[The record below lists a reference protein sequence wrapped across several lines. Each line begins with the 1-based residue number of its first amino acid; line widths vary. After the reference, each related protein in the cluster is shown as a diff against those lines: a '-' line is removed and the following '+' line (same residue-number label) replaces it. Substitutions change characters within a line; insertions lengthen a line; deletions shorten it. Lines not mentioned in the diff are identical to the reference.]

1 MQWGISLRHRL
12 EIIRRRNRP
21 NDRERNRHMKIQ
33 DISGI
38 VSGKLRSRRAILM
51 TLAVIAV
58 FITTYVLILPAITLD
73 KDEAQKQ
80 GGIDVNTQTEAAKA
94 GQSAESASEQEQSE
108 EAGTTE
114 ETPALSEAEDDNAS
128 DSDAMTG
135 NSAGSLTAKGK
146 GYSVSAMYDENAGLP
161 ENTELTTQEI
171 DEKDKDY
178 DTLQDLALKA
188 VQKKDGKSKSTLQFS
203 KFYDISLMAD
213 GEEQEPSASVDV
225 TISYDKAL
233 AVEKASDVHI
243 IHFTENE
250 KTGKLQAEVLEQK
263 DVDLTVKKQKL
274 TEAAFEA
281 DSFSV
286 YGVVYTVD
294 FEYSVNGKMYQYS
307 LLGGGFV
314 SFTDLVEVL
323 GITGDT
329 NSGNNEDE
337 NEEVIEEI
345 TEENGVNERAEEN
358 GVDSD
363 TNTAPILDEVEVSES
378 ARKFVADVAS
388 VEFSSPELVDVSKVE
403 EDTTVGQIK
412 ENRALECKYSAGLTE
427 EQIAEINAQTVEA
440 PDWALISL
448 HPFTSEEE
456 LTVTMEDGEVF
467 TIRVTDAQIK
477 KNVIDSKG
485 DTWEI
490 IVTCGEDAQ
499 IPDGAELKVREI
511 LPEDEEYVQYYK
523 KSLEKVGV
531 NAPETEEPVK
541 KVVSDYARL
550 FDIEIWYDDHKVEPA
565 ADVTVNIKLLD
576 APEETEATPQVVHF
590 AKAGAE
596 LIELKE
602 KAEKSEE
609 EGIQFV
615 TDEFSVYSV
624 VYTVDFS
631 YEVNGKVYGFTMQG
645 EGSVSLRALIEAL
658 HVYEK
663 TACEE
668 KSDDKANE
676 VEAFVTSE
684 DLADNEAEQ
693 ESSEEIQALNEFMS
707 DIISVEFSNP
717 ELLAVCEAKEDTTLG
732 QLNTVNG
739 IVQKYTLTAPEP
751 ELKKYNAK
759 EFKAG
764 DWALISLKPFDTE
777 ECLKIGLTTG
787 EKFTIKVTDAQDAQM
802 VGDHVLTVSNPAGT
816 TIDLFDYW
824 INDDLRY
831 TVGRGAWPGGYDGK
845 GWTNDWEY
853 QDIGLLVEGQGTEA
867 GINEGHA
874 FKFTPAYAGTVRDG
888 TTNYKTVDSS
898 GRINSYTGSEAMGWF
913 CPDPNQGIVQ
923 NTLSSGYPI
932 LTNDSAKG
940 TNGESLAYLFDPTI
954 SHQGKESYSGVDQ
967 FLYVDKDGYYRY
979 DSRDYKADYNYDGT
993 FTLTEQTAEG
1003 SDRGFWPFGT
1013 STYWSGMHINAQ
1025 FSMPENGKVLNPRGE
1040 YKDMQFEFSGDD
1052 DTWIY
1057 VDGVLIGDG
1066 GGIHNRCEIDIN
1078 FATGNVI
1085 INNTAVGTLRG
1096 FIEAA
1101 KSAEIA
1107 AFTPEELEKWNAQ
1120 WNGNTFAAGTYH
1132 TFDMFYLE
1140 RGGDESNLYIKYN
1153 LVSTA
1158 DFTAHKSYSGYDEDD
1173 VMQRNQFRFELI
1185 GLDGK
1190 YRSVWNDDV
1199 NDYVLVRE
1207 DMTSKA
1213 IMPHASSTGAGTTV
1227 SPYYDDNYSV
1237 EMSDGTTV
1245 SSQIYITGNVEDGNV
1260 NFGNAQISEQDMHD
1274 CDEGNPPVYRYI
1286 VREVVPDD
1294 AVNADNITWAN
1305 ATPEQRAAG
1314 GFVKDSIVYDN
1325 AVYYMAARVT
1335 SWTETDASGTPRTRY
1350 GLSKT
1355 YYTDDT
1361 YTTKKNTP
1369 FIDFRNT
1376 YQPNFASFEFDK
1388 LDANEEPVEGAVFQL
1403 FRDSSCKI
1411 PAKDSNNQ
1419 NITAASDAN
1428 GKVTFTDTRTGI
1440 YFMKEVSAPEPYDLN
1455 PTVYR
1460 VTISKQGS
1468 HMSVN
1473 SDQNNTPVTEVYN
1486 LKSTDITVKK
1496 KWVNEDGE
1504 EVSGEG
1510 HPATVQLRRYRYVST
1525 APAPETHNVTLHFY
1539 FPDVGWNTSQ
1549 MDFGPYQVTG
1559 NSVVI
1564 HWPEE
1569 GVAYRSREG
1578 YDDLIIKGN
1587 NMYSLQLP
1595 LENDLDLNFEGNVD
1609 WGYQK
1614 LNSDLISVDGTYDN
1628 SKELRLDDAFP
1639 SEAEKSK
1646 ATQVL
1651 TDEHPMHAWSFGVG
1665 DEFDFPPGDELG
1677 RYLYYIVELNDQE
1690 QEVAIGENV
1699 DEDMKLLSIAYEP
1712 EKVEGKGITHG
1723 LITVTNEVAAETPT
1737 TVDITVLKVDDDN
1750 NNIKLGG
1757 ATFELTKVQS
1767 LETVNQVSDGGYS
1780 ESGTT
1785 SDADDETK
1793 GKLLFT
1799 GLTPGYYYLHETES
1813 PDGYVIRTNGWHFQV
1828 DENGIVSG
1836 VGDFDPDGSFRY
1848 VDENNIEVTNQKGVA
1863 LPNTGGPGTRLY
1875 TILGTILILGAGV
1888 LLCRRRRLI

>member
-1 MQWGISLRHRL
+1 MTEKLKK
-12 EIIRRRNRP
+12 II
-21 NDRERNRHMKIQ
+21 ERMSKYKA
-33 DISGI
+33 I
-38 VSGKLRSRRAILM
+38 VLS
-51 TLAVIAV
+51 LAVIVV
-58 FITTYVLILPAITLD
+58 FITTYLLILPAFTLE
-73 KDEAQKQ
+73 KEEAEKQ
-80 GGIDVNTQTEAAKA
+80 GGIDVPRDSVEQVIDESVTVEDETVPESSETSDSEEDK
-94 GQSAESASEQEQSE
+94 SASDTSDISDTPDTE
-108 EAGTTE
+108 EPEKETKEIISE
-114 ETPALSEAEDDNAS
+114 ETP
-128 DSDAMTG
+128 T
-135 NSAGSLTAKGK
+135 
-146 GYSVSAMYDENAGLP
+146 
-161 ENTELTTQEI
+161 ENTEEKQKEEAATEKEAVVSAPLVFDGDGYTVTVIDKENVLPEGTEVIVKEI
-171 DEKDKDY
+171 DEDKDPKAY
-178 DTLQDLALKA
+178 KKYAKDSLDALNSD
-188 VQKKDGKSKSTLQFS
+188 DGSNRKLKFAH
-203 KFYDISLMAD
+203 FYDIKLVVD
-213 GEEQEPSASVDV
+213 GEELSAPEDSVNV
-225 TISYDKAL
+225 KIEYDKKTSKSMN
-233 AVEKASDVHI
+233 VEDPDDLKVIHFAEKSSGEPEPEILSSDVV
-243 IHFTENE
+243 
-250 KTGKLQAEVLEQK
+250 EVNTDKK
-263 DVDLTVKKQKL
+263 DCL
-274 TEAAFEA
+274 TETTFEA
-281 DSFSV
+281 GSFSV
-286 YGVVYTVD
+286 Y
-294 FEYSVNGKMYQYS
+294 
-307 LLGGGFV
+307 
-314 SFTDLVEVL
+314 
-323 GITGDT
+323 
-329 NSGNNEDE
+329 
-337 NEEVIEEI
+337 
-345 TEENGVNERAEEN
+345 A
-358 GVDSD
+358 
-363 TNTAPILDEVEVSES
+363 
-378 ARKFVADVAS
+378 
-388 VEFSSPELVDVSKVE
+388 
-403 EDTTVGQIK
+403 
-412 ENRALECKYSAGLTE
+412 
-427 EQIAEINAQTVEA
+427 
-440 PDWALISL
+440 
-448 HPFTSEEE
+448 
-456 LTVTMEDGEVF
+456 
-467 TIRVTDAQIK
+467 
-477 KNVIDSKG
+477 
-485 DTWEI
+485 
-490 IVTCGEDAQ
+490 
-499 IPDGAELKVREI
+499 
-511 LPEDEEYVQYYK
+511 
-523 KSLEKVGV
+523 
-531 NAPETEEPVK
+531 
-541 KVVSDYARL
+541 
-550 FDIEIWYDDHKVEPA
+550 
-565 ADVTVNIKLLD
+565 
-576 APEETEATPQVVHF
+576 
-590 AKAGAE
+590 
-596 LIELKE
+596 
-602 KAEKSEE
+602 
-609 EGIQFV
+609 
-615 TDEFSVYSV
+615 V

-631 YEVNGKVYGFTMQG
+631 YEFNGKVYSFTMSG
-645 EGSVSLRALIEAL
+645 EDSVSLRALIEAL
-658 HVYEK
+658 HVYEN
-663 TACEE
+663 TEDEE
-668 KSDDKANE
+668 KSDSKANE
-676 VEAFVTSE
+676 VESSVTSE
-684 DLADNEAEQ
+684 DLTDKGTEPEGAE
-693 ESSEEIQALNEFMS
+693 SNQALNEFMS
-707 DIISVEFSNP
+707 NIASVEFSNP
-717 ELLAVCEAKEDTTLG
+717 ELMAVCEVKTDTTLG
-732 QLNTVNG
+732 ELNIENR
-739 IVQKYTLTAPEP
+739 IVQKYTLTASEP
-751 ELKKYNAK
+751 DLKKHNAK
-759 EFKAG
+759 LFKAG
-764 DWALISLKPFDTE
+764 DWALISLNPFDTE

-787 EKFTIKVTDAQDAQM
+787 EEFAIKVTDAQDAQM

-824 INDDLRY
+824 ISDDLRY
-831 TVGRGAWPGGYDGK
+831 TVGRDAWPGNYNGGD
-845 GWTNDWEY
+845 WTNDWTY
-853 QDIGLLVEGQGTEA
+853 QDIGLTVEGQGTEA

-888 TTNYKTVDSS
+888 TTNYKTEDAS
-898 GRINSYTGSEAMGWF
+898 GRINSYTGSESMGWF

-923 NTLSSGYPI
+923 NTLSNGYPI
-932 LTNDSAKG
+932 LTNDNDKG
-940 TNGESLAYLFDPTI
+940 TNGESLAYLFDPSI

-967 FLYVDKDGYYRY
+967 FLYVDKDGYYKY

-1085 INNTAVGTLRG
+1085 INGAVVGTLRG

-1173 VMQRNQFRFELI
+1173 VLQRNQFRFELI

-1227 SPYYDDNYSV
+1227 SPYYDDNYSI

-1286 VREVVPDD
+1286 VKEVVPDD

-1403 FRDSSCKI
+1403 FRDSACKI

-1419 NITAASDAN
+1419 NITAVSDAN

-1486 LKSTDITVKK
+1486 LKSTDITVMK
-1496 KWVNEDGE
+1496 KWVNQYGE
-1504 EVSGEG
+1504 EVSGAD
-1510 HPATVQLRRYRYVST
+1510 HPATVQLRRYHYVST
-1525 APAPETHNVTLHFY
+1525 APAPETHNVKLIFHF
-1539 FPDVGWNTSQ
+1539 PSQ
-1549 MDFGPYQVTG
+1549 WINGQYVDNPIKTFEETVTG

-1564 HWPEE
+1564 HWKVN
-1569 GVAYRSREG
+1569 GCGFYSDSNRTQRITDGSG
-1578 YDDLIIKGN
+1578 DNLI
-1587 NMYSLQLP
+1587 QLP
-1595 LENDLDLNFEGNVD
+1595 LDEEIELDIWSEFD
-1609 WGYQK
+1609 WGYSN
-1614 LNSDLISVDGTYDN
+1614 LNNVSIDPAVDD
-1628 SKELRLDDAFP
+1628 SKELCQDEDFP
-1639 SEAEKSK
+1639 SQAEQSK
-1646 ATQVL
+1646 ATQTL
-1651 TDEHPMHAWSFGVG
+1651 TADHPMHAWSFGIG

-1677 RYLYYIVELNDQE
+1677 QYLYYVVELNDQGE
-1690 QEVAIGENV
+1690 DVAIGENV

-1723 LITVTNEVAAETPT
+1723 LITVTNEVATKTPT
-1737 TVDITVLKVDDDN
+1737 TVDITILKVDNDN
-1750 NNIKLGG
+1750 NTIRLGG
-1757 ATFELTKVQS
+1757 ASFELTKVQS
-1767 LETVNQVSDGGYS
+1767 LDTINQVTDEPYN
-1780 ESGTT
+1780 EQGTT

-1813 PDGYVIRTNGWHFQV
+1813 PDGYVITTNGWHFQV

-1836 VGDFDPDGSFRY
+1836 VGDFDPDGFFRY
-1848 VDENNIEVTNQKGVA
+1848 VDENNITVTNPKGA
-1863 LPNTGGPGTRLY
+1863 SLPNSGGIGTTIFY
-1875 TILGTILILGAGV
+1875 ILGSILVIGGGIYFIS
-1888 LLCRRRRLI
+1888 RKRIKK

>member
-1 MQWGISLRHRL
+1 MKRCLLVRWAKLAALMVLIVICAAAGISTA
-12 EIIRRRNRP
+12 
-21 NDRERNRHMKIQ
+21 DA
-33 DISGI
+33 DS
-38 VSGKLRSRRAILM
+38 
-51 TLAVIAV
+51 T
-58 FITTYVLILPAITLD
+58 
-73 KDEAQKQ
+73 
-80 GGIDVNTQTEAAKA
+80 A
-94 GQSAESASEQEQSE
+94 GQ
-108 EAGTTE
+108 
-114 ETPALSEAEDDNAS
+114 
-128 DSDAMTG
+128 
-135 NSAGSLTAKGK
+135 
-146 GYSVSAMYDENAGLP
+146 
-161 ENTELTTQEI
+161 I
-171 DEKDKDY
+171 
-178 DTLQDLALKA
+178 
-188 VQKKDGKSKSTLQFS
+188 QKT
-203 KFYDISLMAD
+203 
-213 GEEQEPSASVDV
+213 
-225 TISYDKAL
+225 
-233 AVEKASDVHI
+233 
-243 IHFTENE
+243 
-250 KTGKLQAEVLEQK
+250 
-263 DVDLTVKKQKL
+263 
-274 TEAAFEA
+274 
-281 DSFSV
+281 
-286 YGVVYTVD
+286 
-294 FEYSVNGKMYQYS
+294 
-307 LLGGGFV
+307 
-314 SFTDLVEVL
+314 
-323 GITGDT
+323 
-329 NSGNNEDE
+329 
-337 NEEVIEEI
+337 
-345 TEENGVNERAEEN
+345 
-358 GVDSD
+358 
-363 TNTAPILDEVEVSES
+363 
-378 ARKFVADVAS
+378 
-388 VEFSSPELVDVSKVE
+388 
-403 EDTTVGQIK
+403 
-412 ENRALECKYSAGLTE
+412 
-427 EQIAEINAQTVEA
+427 
-440 PDWALISL
+440 
-448 HPFTSEEE
+448 
-456 LTVTMEDGEVF
+456 
-467 TIRVTDAQIK
+467 
-477 KNVIDSKG
+477 VIDAKG

-490 IVTCGEDAQ
+490 DVTYGEDAK
-499 IPDGAELKVREI
+499 IPDGAELNAEEI
-511 LPEDEEYVQYYK
+511 LPDDEEYQDYYER
-523 KSLEKVGV
+523 SLEKVGESD
-531 NAPETEEPVK
+531 PEHVK
-541 KVVSDYARL
+541 KAASDYARI
-550 FDIEIWYDDHKVEPA
+550 FNIEIWADDQKIEPA
-565 ADVTVNIKLLD
+565 ADVTVNIRLLD
-576 APEETEATPQVVHF
+576 APEEKEATPQVVHF
-590 AKAGAE
+590 AEDGAE
-596 LIELKE
+596 LMELE
-602 KAEKSEE
+602 TNAGNNEE
-609 EGIQFV
+609 EIQFA

-624 VYTVDFS
+624 IYTVDFS
-631 YEVNGKVYGFTMQG
+631 YEVDGKVYGFTMQG

-663 TACEE
+663 TADEE
-668 KSDDKANE
+668 KSDGEANE
-676 VEAFVTSE
+676 VEASVSSE
-684 DLADNEAEQ
+684 DLANKEAEQ
-693 ESSEEIQALNEFMS
+693 ESAGENQALNEFMS
-707 DIISVEFSNP
+707 DIKSVEFSNP
-717 ELLAVCEAKEDTTLG
+717 ELLAVCEVKTDTTLG
-732 QLNTVNG
+732 KLNMENG
-739 IVQKYTLTAPEP
+739 IVQKYTLTASEP
-751 ELKKYNAK
+751 ELKKHNAK
-759 EFKAG
+759 LFKAG
-764 DWALISLKPFDTE
+764 DWALISLNPFDTE

-787 EKFTIKVTDAQDAQM
+787 EEFTIKVTDDQDAQM

-824 INDDLRY
+824 ISDDLRY
-831 TVGRGAWPGGYDGK
+831 KVGRNAWPGNYNGGD
-845 GWTNDWEY
+845 WTNDWTY
-853 QDIGLLVEGQGTEA
+853 QDIGLQVEGQGTEA

-888 TTNYKTVDSS
+888 TTNYKTEDAS
-898 GRINSYTGSEAMGWF
+898 GRINSYTGQAPTYW
-913 CPDPNQGIVQ
+913 CVDPNQGIVR
-923 NTLSSGYPI
+923 NTLSNGYPI
-932 LTNDSAKG
+932 LTNDSNKG
-940 TNGESLAYLFDPTI
+940 TNEESLAYLFDPTI
-954 SHQGKESYSGVDQ
+954 SHQGKQSYPGVDQ
-967 FLYVDKDGYYRY
+967 FLYVDKDGYYKY
-979 DSRDYKADYNYDGT
+979 DSRDYKADYNDDGT

-1013 STYWSGMHINAQ
+1013 STYWSGMHINTQ

-1078 FATGNVI
+1078 FANGNVI
-1085 INNTAVGTLRG
+1085 INGAVVGTLRG

-1101 KSAEIA
+1101 KSEEIA
-1107 AFTPEELEKWNAQ
+1107 AFTSEESEKWNAQ

-1403 FRDSSCKI
+1403 FRDSACKI

-1468 HMSVN
+1468 HMSDN

-1539 FPDVGWNTSQ
+1539 FPDAGWNTSQ
-1549 MDFGPYQVTG
+1549 MNFGPYQVTG

-1569 GVAYRSREG
+1569 GVAYESREG

-1767 LETVNQVSDGGYS
+1767 LETMNQVSDGGYS

-1799 GLTPGYYYLHETES
+1799 GLTPGYYYLHETDS
-1813 PDGYVIRTNGWHFQV
+1813 PDGYVITTNGWHFQV

-1836 VGDFDPDGSFRY
+1836 VGDFNPDGSFQY
-1848 VDENNIEVTNQKGVA
+1848 VDENNITVTNQKGAA
-1863 LPNTGGPGTRLY
+1863 LPHTGGPGTRIF
-1875 TILGTILILGAGV
+1875 TILGSILILGAGV
-1888 LLCRRRRLI
+1888 LLWRRRRTF